1 MKKIVIVLVMLV
13 VNLTFTQ
20 TFEVTAELRPR
31 FEYRHGFKTL
41 AVDTLDAAVFVSQRT
56 RLNFR
61 YGSEKLNAYIAVQNV
76 RVWGDVSTLA
86 SADKNGTALH
96 EAWAEMFFSPKLS
109 MKLGRQEIIY
119 DDHRIFGNVEWAQ
132 QARSHDAFLT
142 TYKPNEKHRLDLGLA
157 LSSESES
164 LFEIDYDVTN
174 YKNFQYLWYH
184 GNFGDV
190 GLSFLFLNNGLAFDN
205 NGKQEV
211 EYNQTIGSHA
221 TFTKNKLKVD
231 ASLYFQTGK
240 IAKTDLSAFNAAA
253 NVYYG
258 LAKHFTVGLGVEILS
273 GTDMDATDSKLKS
286 FTPWFGT
293 NHKFNGWMD
302 YFYVG
307 NHINSVGLLD
317 IYATFKFKKDKL
329 SAMLIPHFFSSAANV
344 VNSTGKTMDNALGTE
359 IDFVFGYKYTNNISF
374 NLGYSQMFATETMEV
389 LKGGDKDATNNWA
402 WVMITFKPKLFTY
415 SNPSEKQ

>member
-1 MKKIVIVLVMLV
+1 MKKIVIILVMLV
-13 VNLTFTQ
+13 VNVTFAQ
-20 TFEVTAELRPR
+20 IFEASAELRPR
-31 FEYRHGFKTL
+31 FEYRNGFKTL
-41 AVDTLDAAVFVSQRT
+41 AVDTLNAASFVSQRT
-56 RLNFR
+56 RLNFK
-61 YGSEKLNAYIAVQNV
+61 YGSEKLHAYIAVQNV

-96 EAWAEMFFSPKLS
+96 EAWAEIVFSPKLS

-142 TYKPNEKHRLDLGLA
+142 TYKPNEKHKLDLGLA

-164 LFEIDYDVTN
+164 LFEADYDVTN

-184 GNFGDV
+184 GTYGNL

-211 EYNQTIGSHA
+211 DYNQTIGSHA
-221 TFTKNKLKVD
+221 TFTKNKLKAD

-240 IAKTDLSAFNAAA
+240 IAKTDLNAYNAAA

-258 LAKHFTVGLGVEILS
+258 FTNNFSAGLGAEILS
-273 GTDMDATDSKLKS
+273 GTDMDAANNKLKS
-286 FTPWFGT
+286 FNPWFGT

-302 YFYVG
+302 YFYVA
-307 NHINSVGLLD
+307 NHINSVGLVDLN
-317 IYATFKFKKDKL
+317 ATFAFKKDKF
-329 SAMLIPHFFSSAANV
+329 ATMLIPHFFSSVANV
-344 VNSTGKTMDNALGTE
+344 VNSTGKTKDNALGTE
-359 IDFVFGYKYTNNISF
+359 IDFVFEYKYTNNINF
-374 NLGYSQMFATETMEV
+374 NLGYSQMFATETMEI
-389 LKGGDKDATNNWA
+389 LKGGDKNATNNWA

-415 SNPSEKQ
+415 TKPQV